1 MVKVKL
7 DSITNQFIET
17 VCKRLEENK
26 QVRRSLPVWGRVHI
40 DRQLP
45 FICIFRQIDEN
56 DDSLPE
62 RLVMSEASY
71 LTASGNRKFHKQLSL
86 LVSNIAL
93 TMKNVFG
100 SFLIVEVWVKQDN
113 ENLSDNRLYQPG
125 FKIIRTKNSSI
136 NPTIEKLEKSFRSIK
151 IRRQTS
157 KVEVLTTTKIVPPG
171 LIPILS
177 SVEIKQLGCHMLGI
191 EVSPIYKN
199 LETDQIFPL
208 VRRELQRKFSRSL
221 KGGFFKFTN
230 NKTTYRPPNFQ
241 SLGRWSMVKAVWEV
255 DSQLAEISSGFDFLL
270 QVTPINSNS
279 AWNTFQKNKFRSS
292 PEFFYRPLPIDPAL
306 SKRKLYQVPIER
318 IEDHTLAQLFRQQQ
332 LEIDRKLTMLIDMG
346 TPRFIFGSLQ
356 LYGIVDDSLL
366 NLSREILE
374 TLSPRSRDESYG
386 NIINAEIFAAR
397 AAKELSYFRKSL
409 PNTRSKIIIREDISG
424 LMVSHGNLLIGKN
437 LKISENR
444 MEALI
449 QHEVGTH
456 VLTYLNGKAQ
466 PFKQLYVGLAGYDEL
481 QEGLAVLAE
490 YLVGGFTSPR
500 LRLLAARVIAA
511 HNLVQGASFEEVF
524 HELNRNYGFE
534 QTTSFTITMRT
545 FRSGGLTKD
554 AVYLRGLVKLLE
566 YLKRGGELEP
576 LFVGKI
582 SADHVAIIKE
592 LQWRK
597 VLSPVPLKPSYIEK
611 TETIKRLDD
620 IRKGIS
626 VINLVKRSKK

>member
-1 MVKVKL
+1 MVKAKL

-17 VCKRLEENK
+17 ICKRLEENK
-26 QVRRSLPVWGRVHI
+26 QVRRTLPVWGRVHI

-45 FICIFRQIDEN
+45 FICIFRQIDES

-71 LTASGNRKFHKQLSL
+71 LTASGNRKLHKQLSL

-100 SFLIVEVWVKQDN
+100 SFLIIEVWIKPEN
-113 ENLSDNRLYQPG
+113 EITNDDLLYQPG
-125 FKIIRTKNSSI
+125 FRIIRTKNSSI
-136 NPTIEKLEKSFRSIK
+136 NPTIEKLEKSLRSIK
-151 IRRQTS
+151 IRRQPST
-157 KVEVLTTTKIVPPG
+157 VEVFTTNKIVPPG
-171 LIPILS
+171 LNPILS

-199 LETDQIFPL
+199 LETHQIFPL

-279 AWNTFQKNKFRSS
+279 AWNAFQKSKYRSS
-292 PEFFYRPLPIDPAL
+292 PEFYYRPLPIDPAL

-318 IEDHTLAQLFRQQQ
+318 IEDPTLAQLFRQQQ
-332 LEIDRKLTMLIDMG
+332 QEIDRKLTMLIDMG

-356 LYGIVDDSLL
+356 LYGIVEESLL
-366 NLSREILE
+366 NLSKQILE
-374 TLSPRSRDESYG
+374 KLSPRSRDESSG
-386 NIINAEIFAAR
+386 NIIDANIFAAR
-397 AAKELSYFRKSL
+397 AMKELSYFRKTL
-409 PNTRSKIIIREDISG
+409 PNSRSKIIIREDISG
-424 LMVSHGNLLIGKN
+424 LMVSHGNLLIGKY
-437 LKISENR
+437 LKISETR

-511 HNLVQGASFEEVF
+511 HNIVNGASFEEVF

-566 YLKRGGELEP
+566 YLKSGGELEP
-576 LFVGKI
+576 LYMGKI

-592 LQWRK
+592 LNG
-597 VLSPVPLKPSYIEK
+597 EK
-611 TETIKRLDD
+611 FYHQFH
-620 IRKGIS
+620 
-626 VINLVKRSKK
+626 